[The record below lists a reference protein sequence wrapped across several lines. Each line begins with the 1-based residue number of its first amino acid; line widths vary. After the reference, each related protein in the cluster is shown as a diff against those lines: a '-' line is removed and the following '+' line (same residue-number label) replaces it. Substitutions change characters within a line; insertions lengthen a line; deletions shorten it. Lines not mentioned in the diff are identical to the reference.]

1 MADKQTVLSEIGDSI
16 VVLMNHFQSDNTNLS
31 GIENS
36 HNPLAIQFVSSLALA
51 YAQIDHGLHGLS
63 GTAGSGSGDGGFN

>member
-1 MADKQTVLSEIGDSI
+1 MADKQPVLSEIGDSI
-16 VVLMNHFQSDNTNLS
+16 VRLMNIVQIHGEGGLEHTGAQ
-31 GIENS
+31 
-36 HNPLAIQFVSSLALA
+36 LAIQNTTSLALA